1 MFADEQW
8 RKCWP
13 VSSCR
18 TPWNLQRDWKSLTWI
33 CPYQVWIRRF
43 WEIKCAWV
51 TCKPTKYWNKRFLF
65 QKTTVNR
72 YSLVLVIV
80 KIFFWSDRKNLSQ
93 SGHDVRKGR
102 LVNIVMAG
110 FYTIAGHMTEMPQQ
124 KNCSLVS
131 FRWDVDDSNWS
142 FLRLSFHSVHQEI
155 GEEKRTEVVD
165 DRHPIV
171 SVSCFSSQGK
181 NSWAPHRKAIDFQ
194 WN

>member
-1 MFADEQW
+1 
-8 RKCWP
+8 
-13 VSSCR
+13 
-18 TPWNLQRDWKSLTWI
+18 
-33 CPYQVWIRRF
+33 
-43 WEIKCAWV
+43 
-51 TCKPTKYWNKRFLF
+51 
-65 QKTTVNR
+65 
-72 YSLVLVIV
+72 
-80 KIFFWSDRKNLSQ
+80 
-93 SGHDVRKGR
+93 
-102 LVNIVMAG
+102 MAG

-171 SVSCFSSQGK
+171 SVSCFSFQGK
-181 NSWAPHRKAIDFQ
+181 NSWAAQRKATDFQ